1 MHTHAIRWTI
11 AFMLAGFSG
20 LGGCASSPPP
30 PQNPPAAEPKAGAP
44 GRTAIPQAECETQ
57 GGTVVGDIG
66 DGATQR
72 PDYVC
77 PSGKPPLGNI
87 EPPAGG
93 PMPIEGAVC
102 CPR

>member
-1 MHTHAIRWTI
+1 MHIHAIRWTI
-11 AFMLAGFSG
+11 ALI
-20 LGGCASSPPP
+20 LTGCGSSPPP
-30 PQNPPAAEPKAGAP
+30 PQSPPTGVPGNAVP
-44 GRTAIPQAECETQ
+44 GRTALPQAACEAQ

-87 EPPAGG
+87 AAPAGG

-102 CPR
+102 CPL